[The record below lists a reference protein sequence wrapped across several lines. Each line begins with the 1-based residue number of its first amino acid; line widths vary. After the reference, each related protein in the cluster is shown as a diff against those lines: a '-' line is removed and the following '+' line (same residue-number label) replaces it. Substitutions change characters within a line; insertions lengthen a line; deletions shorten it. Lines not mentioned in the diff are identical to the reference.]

1 MIPCYTLYNNGI
13 MCSKLINF
21 ILQIYYFWRHFMD
34 YMQILVTP
42 WFKSILAFIIIML
55 IRTGFKKI
63 LFPLLKKM
71 TKKTITSSD
80 DVFVEAL
87 NAPIHFLLLILA
99 FYFAIQFSPYPNIA
113 EHRFVQ
119 HLLNTAIIFTVFW
132 PLVIVLGNSHTLL
145 KLFLDFFQAK
155 VEESLINIF
164 SVFLRIILASFGLI
178 MIISEWGYDISALI
192 AGLSIGGLAISFA
205 AKDAISNVI
214 GSIVIILDKPF
225 LQGDY
230 VEING
235 TEGTVEKIS
244 FRSTAIRTYPQ
255 VLVSIPNSTIATSPI
270 SNYSRREFRRLRFN
284 FGLTYSTTP
293 AQLVAFKTTLLDYL
307 KSNEKVTDKDLSV
320 TFDAFNSSSLDLNI
334 TFYTNVKDYFEF
346 LAFKDT
352 VNLKIM
358 EICSEVGVSAAFP
371 SSSIYFEN
379 PLNVEK
385 TPDKTSQVMFEAKA
399 AQDFSNKQ

>member
-1 MIPCYTLYNNGI
+1 MTYIQL
-13 MCSKLINF
+13 
-21 ILQIYYFWRHFMD
+21 MD
-34 YMQILVTP
+34 P
-42 WFKSILAFIIIML
+42 WFKSILAFLIIML
-55 IRTGFKKI
+55 IRFCFKQFV
-63 LFPLLKKM
+63 FPALKRL
-71 TKKTITSSD
+71 TKKTETSTD
-80 DVFVEAL
+80 DVFIDAL

-99 FYFAIQFSPYPNIA
+99 IYFAIQFSPYPNIA

-132 PLVIVLGNSHTLL
+132 PLVIVLGNSHAML
-145 KLFLDFFQAK
+145 KLFLNFFEAK
-155 VEESLINIF
+155 IEESLINIF

-230 VEING
+230 VNING
-235 TEGTVEKIS
+235 TEGVVEKIS
-244 FRSTAIRTYPQ
+244 FRSTSIRTYLQ
-255 VLVSIPNSTIATSPI
+255 VLVSIPNSVIATTAI
-270 SNYSRREFRRLRFN
+270 SNFSRREFRRLRFN

-293 AQLVAFKTTLLDYL
+293 EQLIAFKTKLVDYL
-307 KSNEKVTDKDLSV
+307 KANENVNDNDISV
-320 TFDAFNSSSLDLNI
+320 TFDAFNSSSLDIQI
-334 TFYTNVKDYFEF
+334 TFFTNVKDYFQF

-352 VNLKIM
+352 VNSKIL

-379 PLNVEK
+379 KLNIQK
-385 TPDKTSQVMFEAKA
+385 ASDKTNSINSEPKA
-399 AQDFSNKQ
+399 NQ